1 MTMTKTGNKPELDHP
16 GRVKTPPAVNP
27 YDIPADKRW
36 AHDCASKVPPVV
48 RSVATEAEMKPVDP
62 LKQFKSSLLSRE
74 GGSERLRR

>member
-36 AHDCASKVPPVV
+36 AHD
-48 RSVATEAEMKPVDP
+48 
-62 LKQFKSSLLSRE
+62 
-74 GGSERLRR
+74 